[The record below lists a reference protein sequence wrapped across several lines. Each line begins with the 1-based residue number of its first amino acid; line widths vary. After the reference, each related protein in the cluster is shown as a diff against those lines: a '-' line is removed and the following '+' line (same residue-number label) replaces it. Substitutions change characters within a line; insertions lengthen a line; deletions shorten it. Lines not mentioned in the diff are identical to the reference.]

1 MKPPFQDRQP
11 RTDHQGHLS
20 KNGSA
25 ILGRFPLKSSV
36 RMIVLCGVFGVMP
49 LGTVVAAGA
58 GGGEGA
64 ANSHPFPDQPELV
77 SANKNVIRVGN
88 KLFKDL
94 NANGKV
100 DKYEDWRHSVDK
112 RVDDLVSQMTL
123 EEKAG
128 LMLIDTLNAQ
138 CMGAIKTPDTDNYIN
153 TQKMHRFIF
162 RNTVTGPGTTV
173 CRPDAGFSAGSTITP
188 EEAARYMNTIQ
199 ALSEATRLGI
209 PVLYK
214 SNARNH
220 IDPDARAGIN
230 ESSGAFSAFPK
241 EAGIAAA
248 ALGEESAKT
257 GNAPTTGDM
266 SIVQKFAKVMGAEW
280 KSIGLRGMYGYMAD
294 LTTEPR
300 WYRAHETFTED
311 ADLNANIIETL
322 VKTLQ
327 GPLDAKGVSLSP
339 DTSVALTVKHFPG
352 GGPQE
357 LGLDPHYAFG
367 KTEVYPG
374 GNFGYHLKPF
384 QAAIDAGVSAI
395 MPYYGVPVKLTY
407 NGVTYDE
414 IGMAFSKQIVTD
426 LLRGQL
432 GFQGYVNSDTGIIND
447 RAWGLEE
454 KTVPERVATA
464 INGGTETLSGFH
476 DVKTIT
482 DLVQAG
488 LVTEARVTE
497 AAKRLL
503 KPMFLMGLFENPYV
517 DETAANGIVGS
528 QANRDV
534 GLEVQRKSVVLLQ
547 NKDAAGGGK
556 VLPLKAA
563 SKVYILGDFTKAR
576 VESYGY
582 TVIDGNANPRPPVG
596 DSDYVLISMTARN
609 PRNVTSTYIS
619 NSPATGLNPAHIN
632 PIVLDG
638 VNGLD
643 GKSPYGAADACVSY
657 GAAACTDSGLIFGG
671 SFPWESGIL
680 DFTGMSTSESWQVVP
695 SLDTIKAVMSEVGDP
710 KKAVLHV
717 YFRQPFVMDSASGLL
732 HAGAI
737 VAGFGVSDTALLDVL
752 SNKFKPQGRMPF
764 ALAKTRAAIT
774 QQNPDVPGYKETVDG
789 ELFPFGFG
797 LTY

>member
-1 MKPPFQDRQP
+1 M
-11 RTDHQGHLS
+11 
-20 KNGSA
+20 
-25 ILGRFPLKSSV
+25 
-36 RMIVLCGVFGVMP
+36 
-49 LGTVVAAGA
+49 
-58 GGGEGA
+58 
-64 ANSHPFPDQPELV
+64 
-77 SANKNVIRVGN
+77 
-88 KLFKDL
+88 
-94 NANGKV
+94 
-100 DKYEDWRHSVDK
+100 
-112 RVDDLVSQMTL
+112 
-123 EEKAG
+123 
-128 LMLIDTLNAQ
+128 
-138 CMGAIKTPDTDNYIN
+138 
-153 TQKMHRFIF
+153 
-162 RNTVTGPGTTV
+162 
-173 CRPDAGFSAGSTITP
+173 
-188 EEAARYMNTIQ
+188 
-199 ALSEATRLGI
+199 
-209 PVLYK
+209 
-214 SNARNH
+214 
-220 IDPDARAGIN
+220 
-230 ESSGAFSAFPK
+230 
-241 EAGIAAA
+241 
-248 ALGEESAKT
+248 
-257 GNAPTTGDM
+257 
-266 SIVQKFAKVMGAEW
+266 
-280 KSIGLRGMYGYMAD
+280 
-294 LTTEPR
+294 
-300 WYRAHETFTED
+300 
-311 ADLNANIIETL
+311 
-322 VKTLQ
+322 
-327 GPLDAKGVSLSP
+327 
-339 DTSVALTVKHFPG
+339 
-352 GGPQE
+352 
-357 LGLDPHYAFG
+357 
-367 KTEVYPG
+367 
-374 GNFGYHLKPF
+374 
-384 QAAIDAGVSAI
+384 
-395 MPYYGVPVKLTY
+395 KLTY

-547 NKDAAGGGK
+547 NKDAAGGSK

-582 TVIDGNANPRPPVG
+582 TVIDGNATPRPPVG
-596 DSDYVLISMTARN
+596 DSDYVLISITARN

-638 VNGLD
+638 VRGLD

-680 DFTGMSTSESWQVVP
+680 DFTGISTSESWQVVP

-710 KKAVLHV
+710 
-717 YFRQPFVMDSASGLL
+717 
-732 HAGAI
+732 
-737 VAGFGVSDTALLDVL
+737 
-752 SNKFKPQGRMPF
+752 
-764 ALAKTRAAIT
+764 
-774 QQNPDVPGYKETVDG
+774 
-789 ELFPFGFG
+789 
-797 LTY
+797 